1 MNALNKKA
9 DDEKGF
15 AVGLGMARP
24 REGLRGREQGSV
36 HGYPNIL
43 MSKKPRNR

>member
-1 MNALNKKA
+1 MNVLNEKA

-24 REGLRGREQGSV
+24 REGLRGRERGWS

-43 MSKKPRNR
+43 MLKKPRSR